1 MLARA
6 FTEIHKE
13 KLPFWFKNEINLL
26 KYTTLKS
33 DHKKGISKM
42 PTEPPTYMDLDD
54 IIK

>member
-1 MLARA
+1 MELSNRC
-6 FTEIHKE
+6 TETNM
-13 KLPFWFKNEINLL
+13 WTINLL